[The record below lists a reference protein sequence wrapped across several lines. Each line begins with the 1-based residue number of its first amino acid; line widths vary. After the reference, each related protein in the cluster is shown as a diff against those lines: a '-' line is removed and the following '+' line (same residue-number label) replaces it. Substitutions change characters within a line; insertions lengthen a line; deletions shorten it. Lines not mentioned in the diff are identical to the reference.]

1 MEFRYEP
8 HATHLVVVATGAF
21 DAAACGPALAQILK
35 ICGEKRLVRI
45 LVDARAIAELVP
57 IADRFSL
64 AKQVAATQP
73 PRIAILVTAANAEH
87 SRAFENTAINRGAA
101 VKTTASEA
109 EARAFLGLD

>member
-8 HATHLVVVATGAF
+8 HASHLVVVATGAF
-21 DAAACGPALAQILK
+21 DAAACGPALAEILR
-35 ICGEKRLVRI
+35 ICAEKRLANI
-45 LVDARAIAELVP
+45 LVDARAIAEVVS

-73 PRIAILVTAANAEH
+73 PRIAILVTPANAEH

-109 EARAFLGLD
+109 EARRFLALD